1 MKEDA
6 LNGEVNL
13 GYYRAY
19 LRARTHRGIAEEII
33 FTYSCSRSHLR
44 GGRHISRGWSHYA
57 SRMFPRQ
64 ARPSPLSRH
73 GSAREFSP
81 DLREGTSPT
90 FQRAQ
95 NRKPDWAWSI
105 SYCGNKRRCN
115 TSLTNP
121 KVTNHLF
128 GNHLCNG
135 KDQVHFF
142 ARDLLIVCRTESS
155 RGMALFGGRFLC
167 RFPFVDHEQK
177 WRSSR

>member
-6 LNGEVNL
+6 LKGEVNL

-19 LRARTHRGIAEEII
+19 MRARTHRGIVEEII

-64 ARPSPLSRH
+64 ARPSSLSRH

-81 DLREGTSPT
+81 DLREGSSPT

-105 SYCGNKRRCN
+105 FYCGSKRKYN

-135 KDQVHFF
+135 KDQ
-142 ARDLLIVCRTESS
+142 
-155 RGMALFGGRFLC
+155 
-167 RFPFVDHEQK
+167 P
-177 WRSSR
+177 W